1 MERPT
6 QAIFHNAVFLAG
18 SFSGAGPRKR
28 ARVEKP
34 KKPAKEQ
41 RDITKMSAAEKKKE
55 IARLQAAI
63 KKEEE
68 ELERKREKIAALEA
82 SILADEADDK
92 LMIEE

>member
-1 MERPT
+1 MEHPT

-55 IARLQAAI
+55 IARLRAAI
-63 KKEEE
+63 KEE
-68 ELERKREKIAALEA
+68 ELKRKREKVAALEA
-82 SILADEADDK
+82 SIMADEADDK
-92 LMIEE
+92 LMTEE

>member
-1 MERPT
+1 MERHLP
-6 QAIFHNAVFLAG
+6 QRCFPRREFLW
-18 SFSGAGPRKR
+18 AGPRKR

-41 RDITKMSAAEKKKE
+41 RDITKMSAAEKKE
-55 IARLQAAI
+55 IARLRAAI

-68 ELERKREKIAALEA
+68 ELKRKREKVAALKA

-92 LMIEE
+92 LTIEE